1 MRTAQGGAAGKMTDR
16 FYSWPPSPPCERRR
30 NNPPQRGQ
38 AGPVFRRCGR
48 VKYVSSTS
56 VVGQTRK
63 SVTATEMSV
72 PGGRA
77 DFDFGLLD
85 FRI

>member
-30 NNPPQRGQ
+30 NNPPQKGSGWTGFPPMWQ
-38 AGPVFRRCGR
+38 

-56 VVGQTRK
+56 VVGQNQTN
-63 SVTATEMSV
+63 
-72 PGGRA
+72 GGIAREVRTW
-77 DFDFGLLD
+77 G
-85 FRI
+85 